1 MPCHYSQLSPF
12 DLSPLSRSQMGGLA
26 SLSRGICDFH
36 VCVLF
41 FSENV
46 LSSIVVLRALG
57 RIAFSQGRYEES
69 LQMRRRLHDILMTT
83 SPKSEDLA
91 TGKQ

>member
-1 MPCHYSQLSPF
+1 M
-12 DLSPLSRSQMGGLA
+12 
-26 SLSRGICDFH
+26 
-36 VCVLF
+36 LF

-46 LSSIVVLRALG
+46 LSSIVVLTALG
-57 RIAFSQGRYEES
+57 GIALDQERYDES
-69 LQMRRRLHDILMTT
+69 LQMYGRAHDILMMT

>member
-1 MPCHYSQLSPF
+1 MSNIDTRQQLEMF
-12 DLSPLSRSQMGGLA
+12 LLSRDISWT
-26 SLSRGICDFH
+26 CDFH
-36 VCVLF
+36 VWVLF

-46 LSSIVVLRALG
+46 LSSIVVLWALG

-69 LQMRRRLHDILMTT
+69 LRMRGRLHDILMTT

>member
-1 MPCHYSQLSPF
+1 MSNIDTRQQLEMF
-12 DLSPLSRSQMGGLA
+12 LLSRD
-26 SLSRGICDFH
+26 ICDFH
-36 VCVLF
+36 VWVLF

-46 LSSIVVLRALG
+46 LSSIVVLMELG

-69 LQMRRRLHDILMTT
+69 LRMRGRAHDILMRT